1 MSIFLIHLIN
11 SLIFHLIKS
20 HGGMDLLIVFIKNI
34 ENTYF
39 KGCLRM
45 SISTILDK
53 DLFYS

>member
-1 MSIFLIHLIN
+1 MSIFLIQLIN

-20 HGGMDLLIVFIKNI
+20 HGSMDLLIVFIKNI